1 MEARTRLEARVT
13 LARQWHRSVV
23 AAACRHNAAVAAQC
37 NEPELANC
45 WRTLQALSNDPSPTS
60 RLLHHGGG
68 GSQPSSGHPTP
79 TSSLPQPQFQQL
91 RVRFHIIRNACIENV
106 GKSQSC
112 MVSKLRIIWKQT
124 VRQQGPQS
132 SSREIIGKDAT
143 IRAFENAAGRPL
155 KCVDAD

>member
-1 MEARTRLEARVT
+1 MRAMRLQVHEEMEARTRLEARVT

-91 RVRFHIIRNACIENV
+91 RPAAPEF
-106 GKSQSC
+106 
-112 MVSKLRIIWKQT
+112 L
-124 VRQQGPQS
+124 S
-132 SSREIIGKDAT
+132 SASTAER
-143 IRAFENAAGRPL
+143 
-155 KCVDAD
+155 